1 MLVEKLGL
9 PQDSLAEKVAIIT
22 GAGRGIGKELARSL
36 AWLGAR
42 VVIAEINEYGKDVE
56 DLICSEGGTALF
68 IKTDISKEEN
78 IKFLKKKVIDAYGKV
93 DILINNAYNTST
105 GSIMEIA
112 MEDWDKVYRVNIRGA
127 IYVIKTFLPYMIKQN
142 EGVINTVASAEGWPY
157 MAPYFATKT
166 ALISI
171 GKSLAAELE
180 NTNISVFVFAPGMID
195 TPGLQEYSR
204 ILAPKYGMT
213 EDEFKNQ
220 GVNPGYDGLMP
231 ADHCAAGW
239 AYTIVHAKEYRG
251 QVASPFDS
259 LLKLGLIN
267 PQKKEGSV
275 KKKAIKDKDELK
287 GLASEIIENS
297 NKVRG
302 IIENIKQEVNS
313 LGLLAKKWMNHTFAQ
328 RCGLTIDKCIETITE
343 LDNEIQKIL
352 DNLQNQTIDNSLS
365 FLKKLPW
372 FIQFLQNLA
381 DHFHKCID
389 DAKGWIKDP
398 EELQIALGTLNM
410 REHTVLDFISNLN
423 QIESII

>member
-275 KKKAIKDKDELK
+275 KKK
-287 GLASEIIENS
+287 
-297 NKVRG
+297 
-302 IIENIKQEVNS
+302 Q
-313 LGLLAKKWMNHTFAQ
+313 
-328 RCGLTIDKCIETITE
+328 
-343 LDNEIQKIL
+343 
-352 DNLQNQTIDNSLS
+352 
-365 FLKKLPW
+365 
-372 FIQFLQNLA
+372 
-381 DHFHKCID
+381 
-389 DAKGWIKDP
+389 
-398 EELQIALGTLNM
+398 
-410 REHTVLDFISNLN
+410 
-423 QIESII
+423 